1 MTERLDL
8 VRALQRNET
17 SLARTLFSAD
27 ARLAGRF
34 GIAVRTVGGVFCMAD
49 RAFPI
54 PLLHRAVGFGTL
66 AEATPATLDR
76 IVRFFARHSLPA
88 RVEIADGAV
97 RPGVA
102 RLLQRA
108 GFEREA
114 ERHRIHV
121 LETAVAP
128 AAPVIPGL
136 RIRRAAPATF
146 GKAVREGFEVSGDL
160 GLLFE
165 RASAAH
171 ARAEPDRA
179 TPLVPFMKS
188 VAAGSALLWLSPGV
202 AGLYSGSVFEPNRG
216 LGIQKALIAERVRL
230 GLARRRRVFTSQTE
244 ADNASAHNLHDLGFR
259 TLYEAAYFSRP
270 TE

>member
-1 MTERLDL
+1 MTDRLGL
-8 VRALQRNET
+8 VRALQKNET

-34 GIAVRTVGGVFCMAD
+34 GIAVRTIGGVLCLAD

-66 AEATPATLDR
+66 GEATPATLDR
-76 IVRFFARHSLPA
+76 IVRYFASRSLPA
-88 RVEIADGAV
+88 RVEIADGIV
-97 RPGVA
+97 RPGVV
-102 RLLQRA
+102 RLLERA

-121 LETAVAP
+121 LETSVAP
-128 AAPVIPGL
+128 TAPQIPGL
-136 RIRRAAPATF
+136 RVRRASPATF
-146 GKAVREGFEVSGDL
+146 GKAVRGGFEVSGDL

-171 ARAEPDRA
+171 ARAERDRA
-179 TPLVPFMKS
+179 TPLVPSMKG
-188 VAAGSALLWLSPGV
+188 VVAGSALLWLSPGV
-202 AGLYSGSVFEPNRG
+202 AGLYSGSVFERYRG
-216 LGIQKALIAERVRL
+216 LGIQKALIAERVKL

-259 TLYEAAYFSRP
+259 PLYEAAYFSRP
-270 TE
+270 TA